1 MHGRFFNQTIAVVV
15 VVVVVAVAAAW
26 MFWPKAA
33 DRGRSRFF
41 ADQTYKFKTLRAL
54 DDVSDIGGDTGE
66 TLQTVGGLKS
76 GDAQGWYDAWQTT
89 GDRVVALANRSNDQI
104 SRGRALLRAHAYY
117 RTAEFFL
124 APHDAKRPAI
134 WKKNVDAFY
143 QGLDVLGIKH
153 QRFAVPY
160 GKYHLN
166 AVYYPG
172 PLGAERRPLLMFVG
186 GYDET
191 MEEAYLS
198 VGLAAYTHGYSVLI
212 YEGPGQGSVIRE
224 QGLVFTP
231 EWEKPNS
238 AILDAFL
245 QAHPKP
251 GKIVLIG
258 ASLGGYLAPRAAAFD
273 KRIDGVVSY
282 DEFFDGGA
290 ISSRNVPK
298 LAIWLKEHGYYGML
312 NFLSG
317 LKSDPG
323 KVWAQEN
330 GMWVFGASDPFALL
344 DVFKAYTLAPVA
356 SRIDIDVLI
365 LAGEDDHF
373 VPLGQVEEYRQSLVH
388 ARSVTSIVFD
398 RASGGGEHCQL
409 GAPSLWH
416 AALFD
421 WLSSKFGASGNGAG
435 PTITPQSIAPVS
447 GPPVVS

>member
-1 MHGRFFNQTIAVVV
+1 MHARLWVRAVVV
-15 VVVVVAVAAAW
+15 VLVAAVALW
-26 MFWPKAA
+26 IFRPKAE
-33 DRGRSRFF
+33 DLGRPRFF
-41 ADQTYKFKTLRAL
+41 ADQTYNFQTLRAL
-54 DDVSDIGGDTGE
+54 DDVSGIGGDTGE
-66 TLQTVGGLKS
+66 TLQTVRGLKA
-76 GDAQGWYDAWQTT
+76 GDAQGWYDAWQAT
-89 GDRVVALANRSNDQI
+89 GDRVVAFANRTHDPI
-104 SRGRALLRAHAYY
+104 ERGRALLRAHAYY

-124 APHDAKRPAI
+124 PPHDAQRPPI

-143 QGLDVLGIKH
+143 EGLDVLGIQH
-153 QRFAVPY
+153 ERFAVPY
-160 GKYHLN
+160 GIYHLN

-172 PLGAERRPLLMFVG
+172 PPGAELRPLILFFG

-198 VGLAAYTHGYSVLI
+198 LGVAAYQHGYSILI

-231 EWEKPNS
+231 EWEKPNG

-298 LAIWLKEHGYYGML
+298 VAIWLKEHGYYGVL

-323 KVWAQEN
+323 KRWAQEN
-330 GMWVFGASDPFALL
+330 GMWVFGAKDPWAML
-344 DVFKAYTLAPVA
+344 DDFKAYTLAPVA
-356 SRIDIDVLI
+356 AQIDIDVLI
-365 LAGEDDHF
+365 LAGADDHF
-373 VPLGQVEEYRQSLVH
+373 VPLDQVEAYKKSLSH
-388 ARSVTSIVFD
+388 ARSVTSLVFD
-398 RASGGGEHCQL
+398 RASGGSEHCQL

-421 WLSSKFGASGNGAG
+421 WLSSKFGASG
-435 PTITPQSIAPVS
+435 
-447 GPPVVS
+447 

>member
-1 MHGRFFNQTIAVVV
+1 MRTRVSIGLAVVV
-15 VVVVVAVAAAW
+15 AAAAVW
-26 MFWPKAA
+26 IFWLKAE
-33 DRGRSRFF
+33 DHGRSRFF
-41 ADQTYKFKTLRAL
+41 ADQTYNFQTLRAL

-66 TLQTVGGLKS
+66 TLQTVAGLKS
-76 GDAQGWYDAWQTT
+76 GDAQGWYDAWQAT
-89 GDRVVALANRSNDQI
+89 GDRVVALAKRTNDQI
-104 SRGRALLRAHAYY
+104 GRGRALLRAHTYY

-124 APHDAKRPAI
+124 LPHDPKRPAI

-143 QGLDVLGIKH
+143 QGLDVLGIKYE
-153 QRFAVPY
+153 RLVVPY

-166 AVYYPG
+166 ANYYPG
-172 PLGAERRPLLMFVG
+172 PEGAERRPLLVFFG

-198 VGLAAYTHGYSVLI
+198 LGVAAHQRGYSVLI

-238 AILDAFL
+238 AVLDAFL
-245 QAHPKP
+245 MAHPRP

-290 ISSRNVPK
+290 ISSRHVPK
-298 LAIWLKEHGYYGML
+298 FAFWLKEHGYNGAL
-312 NFLSG
+312 GFLSR
-317 LKSDPG
+317 LTSDPG

-330 GMWVFGASDPFALL
+330 GMWVFGVNDPLAVV
-344 DVFKAYTLAPVA
+344 DAFKAYTLAPVA

-373 VPLGQVEEYRQSLVH
+373 VPLDQVEEYKKSLVH

-398 RASGGGEHCQL
+398 RASGGSEHCQL

-421 WLSSKFGASGNGAG
+421 WLSSKFGASG
-435 PTITPQSIAPVS
+435 
-447 GPPVVS
+447 